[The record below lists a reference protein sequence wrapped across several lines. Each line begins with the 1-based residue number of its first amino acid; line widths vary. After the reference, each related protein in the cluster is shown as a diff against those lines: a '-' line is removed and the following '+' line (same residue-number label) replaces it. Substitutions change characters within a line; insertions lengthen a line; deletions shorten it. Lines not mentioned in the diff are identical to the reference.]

1 MLCVDRRFCDLNTIV
16 DDIHDLFEW
25 WGADAIAAG
34 ALDEVRVEIMKL
46 AIHEWVANLVQH
58 ASFAAAPPL
67 IKLALAPDVGRIHCV
82 IEDNSDGFDF
92 LQQIARQQYH
102 LERAPEPPDRGRGL
116 LMMIASTEHLSYRPV
131 RTQHSSGMPEPRL
144 QRLEFWISP
153 LDDQHA
159 AFLETDVPSER
170 HPSHLPERIAP
181 DKMVGH
187 AFKPI

>member
-1 MLCVDRRFCDLNTIV
+1 MLCVDRRFSDLNTIV

-67 IKLALAPDVGRIHCV
+67 IKLALAPDGGRIHCV
-82 IEDNSDGFDF
+82 IEDNSNGFDF
-92 LQQIARQQYH
+92 LQQIAHQQYH
-102 LERAPEPPDRGRGL
+102 LDRAPEPPDRGRGL

-131 RTQHSSGMPEPRL
+131 RNLQSRGAEPRL
-144 QRLEFWISP
+144 QRLEFWVSP
-153 LDDQHA
+153 VGDQQA
-159 AFLETDVPSER
+159 AFFDSDAPAEQ
-170 HPSHLPERIAP
+170 HPSHPPERIAP

-187 AFKPI
+187 AV